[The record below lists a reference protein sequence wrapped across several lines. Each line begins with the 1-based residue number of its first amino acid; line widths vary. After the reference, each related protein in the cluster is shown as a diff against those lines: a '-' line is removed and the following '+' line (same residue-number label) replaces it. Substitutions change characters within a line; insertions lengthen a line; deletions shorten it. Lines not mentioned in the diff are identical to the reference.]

1 MAQMSQKQLDKIT
14 KLSELYDITNPKDL
28 FTLIPQEMEVA
39 EIKGMS
45 YDWDGDAKRQE
56 VIEVIMAVAVKN
68 NIDFTTETLSAFIDV
83 INAASTGKYALNKG
97 QS

>member
-28 FTLIPQEMEVA
+28 FTLIPQEMEIA

-45 YDWDGDAKRQE
+45 YDWDGDTKRQE
-56 VIEVIMAVAVKN
+56 VINVITAVAVKN
-68 NIDFTTETLSAFIDV
+68 NIDFTIETLAAFIDV
-83 INAASTGKYALNKG
+83 INAASKGKYALNKG
-97 QS
+97 RS